1 MRSMYGSWFPAVS
14 THTLYGFRSRTNR
27 GVLIGEVVF
36 HGVTTG
42 RSGLT
47 QELLRFLKSVTQL
60 LTLTSATFL
69 SISALA
75 VYFGW
80 NCFR

>member
-1 MRSMYGSWFPAVS
+1 M
-14 THTLYGFRSRTNR
+14 LYGFRSRMKR

-36 HGVTTG
+36 QGVTTG

-47 QELLRFLKSVTQL
+47 EALLRFLRRVTQL
-60 LTLTSATFL
+60 STLSSATFL
-69 SISALA
+69 SMSALDA
-75 VYFGW
+75 YFGW